1 MNKDFTYEL
10 LIKIESNDVE
20 NDVEN
25 VVISPNKAKK

>member
-20 NDVEN
+20 N